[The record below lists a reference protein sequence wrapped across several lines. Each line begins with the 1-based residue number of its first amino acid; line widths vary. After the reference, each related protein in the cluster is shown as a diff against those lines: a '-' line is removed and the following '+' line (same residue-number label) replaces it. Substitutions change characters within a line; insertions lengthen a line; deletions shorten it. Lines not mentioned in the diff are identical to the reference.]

1 MQYPDINGP
10 GMHKIRTETKREDL
24 FMKQPNINSYTN
36 SAIRIMKAL
45 LVSYL
50 VTGLLLLLI
59 AGLLYRFRLDEGRIQ
74 IGIIVTYIL
83 SCFTGGFLAGK
94 MMKSRK
100 FLWGV
105 LLGLC
110 YFLVMTLVSL
120 AVNRELQS
128 SSPDLLLHLFCAWGA
143 GCWEGCFPEQRRFRC
158 LHL

>member
-50 VTGLLLLLI
+50 VTGLLLLFI
-59 AGLLYRFRLDEGRIQ
+59 AELLYRFRLDEGRIQ

-128 SSPDLLLHLFCAWGA
+128 SSSGFITAFILCMGGGMLGGMLS
-143 GCWEGCFPEQRRFRC
+143 
-158 LHL
+158 